1 MGKFRNAGS
10 AEVRGVVVMER
21 VVAPEAP
28 PAGRL
33 EGLNDA
39 VASGGKFDAENV
51 TAAGS
56 VPP

>member
-1 MGKFRNAGS
+1 
-10 AEVRGVVVMER
+10 MER